1 MKTKSD
7 FFKKRTMYFAMIL
20 FIAIGYFQTIPQA
33 IAQKIEADEYV
44 TYKGLVIDINSRK
57 SLEFATLTVNETNIS
72 TITNSDGKFL
82 LKVPKDLTDKSV
94 TVSYLGYHN
103 KVILLTKLSTEN
115 TTIKLVASIEKL
127 PEISIISKDPDFI
140 VRKVMENKR
149 KNYFQDPVIMK
160 AFYRESIKKRR
171 TYASLSEAVVEIYK
185 QPYQSKGYDY
195 VKLNRARKSTD
206 YRKIDTLVIKLQG
219 GPYNN
224 INIDLIKN
232 RDMFFNEDIFE
243 KYKFTFEKVISINNR
258 MAYVINFNP
267 YKYID
272 EPLYFGKLYIDVNTY
287 ALSKAIFSL
296 NLENPKKASKY
307 FVKKKPA
314 KADVTPTIASYRVD
328 YRVKDGKWYFGYSR
342 IELTFKINWKKK
354 LFNSLYNI
362 TIEMAVTDWKLN
374 ADKDSLKNREKLK
387 TNVIL
392 NDKASGFS
400 NPEFWG
406 EYNVIEP
413 DKSIENAIKKI
424 QRQLNKKG

>member
-1 MKTKSD
+1 M
-7 FFKKRTMYFAMIL
+7 FL
-20 FIAIGYFQTIPQA
+20 FIAIGYFQTISQA
-33 IAQKIEADEYV
+33 IAQQIETSDYV
-44 TYKGLVIDINSRK
+44 TYKGLVLDINSKK
-57 SLEFATLTVNETNIS
+57 SLEFATISVNETNIS
-72 TITNSDGKFL
+72 TITNSDGNFL
-82 LKVPKDLTDKSV
+82 LKVPKNLLDKSV
-94 TVSYLGYHN
+94 TISYLGYSN
-103 KVILLTKLSTEN
+103 KVIPLSEFSTEK
-115 TTIKLVASIEKL
+115 TVIKLVPSIEKL
-127 PEISIISKDPDFI
+127 PEISIISKDPEFI
-140 VRKVMENKR
+140 VRKVTENIQ
-149 KNYFQDPVIMK
+149 KNYFQNPVIMK

-171 TYASLSEAVVEIYK
+171 TYASLSEAVIEVYK
-185 QPYQSKGYDY
+185 QSYRSKGYDY

-232 RDMFFNEDIFE
+232 RDMFFSDDIFE

-287 ALSKAIFSL
+287 ALNKAIFSL
-296 NLENPKKASKY
+296 NLEDQKKASKY

-314 KADVTPTIASYRVD
+314 KANVTPTIANYVVD

-362 TIEMAVTDWKLN
+362 TIEMAVTDWELN
-374 ADKDSLKNREKLK
+374 ANKDNLKSKEKLK
-387 TNVIL
+387 LNVIL

-406 EYNVIEP
+406 KHNVIEP

-424 QRQLNKKG
+424 QRQLDKKG